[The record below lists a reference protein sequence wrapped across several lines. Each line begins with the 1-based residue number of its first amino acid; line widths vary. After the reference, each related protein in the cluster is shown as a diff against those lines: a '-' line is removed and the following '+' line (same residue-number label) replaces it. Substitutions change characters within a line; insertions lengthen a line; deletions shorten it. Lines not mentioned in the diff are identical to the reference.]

1 MDLWIRSQ
9 NRELLIKP
17 NVLDLDLDDTTI
29 VCSSNTEGEYTLGEY
44 KTYERAIEVLDEIE
58 KIIGWCQKD
67 LRDVTVGDLE
77 NLIGNFNNFVYEMP
91 KE

>member
-17 NVLDLDLDDTTI
+17 NVLDLDFDDTTI
-29 VCSSNTEGEYTLGEY
+29 ICISNTEEEYTLGKY
-44 KTYERAIEVLDEIE
+44 KTYERAIEVLDEIQ
-58 KIIGWCQKD
+58 KVIGWCQKN
-67 LRDVTVGDLE
+67 LRDVTVGDLK

>member
-17 NVLDLDLDDTTI
+17 NVLDLDLDDITI
-29 VCSSNTEGEYTLGEY
+29 VCISNTEGEYTLGEY
-44 KTYERAIEVLDEIE
+44 KTYERAIEVLDEIQDLLLGDI
-58 KIIGWCQKD
+58 KRISDNSYIAKSSQK
-67 LRDVTVGDLE
+67 
-77 NLIGNFNNFVYEMP
+77 LIYEMP